1 VFSSRNVGLLAAPA
15 SGQALAMLIA
25 DAQLAATQSAGAQIA
40 FMNPFGV
47 RAPLTPGAG
56 GALTFGDIYAVQ
68 PFNNTLVTQ
77 SLSGAELKA
86 VLEQGFDATGPEQA
100 LIPSAGFSYSYD
112 KSRPVGERITA
123 MRLDGQPIDPNGM
136 YRVTTNS
143 FLAQGGDAFT
153 VLSGQRTAQ
162 IGMSD
167 LEALEAWLKGTTPRA
182 VPGEVR
188 VSEAGR

>member
-1 VFSSRNVGLLAAPA
+1 
-15 SGQALAMLIA
+15 M
-25 DAQLAATQSAGAQIA
+25 
-40 FMNPFGV
+40 
-47 RAPLTPGAG
+47 
-56 GALTFGDIYAVQ
+56 
-68 PFNNTLVTQ
+68 TQ

-123 MRLDGQPIDPNGM
+123 MRLNDQPIDPNGM

-162 IGMSD
+162 IGISD

-182 VPGEVR
+182 VPGELR